1 MTTQDINIEIENK
14 NNSLVFYHL
23 NRLLIVGLSA
33 IALSL
38 NGYQT
43 PDTYYG
49 ASIVIWLW
57 LPEIEVIERKIAR
70 TPIKQFSIVFL
81 SCFMVIAIYMGLG
94 AFVEF
99 IQWLTG
105 YKIWLLLSILIMG
118 VFSLVYKTIV
128 LLAIN
133 NPVHNIGKEY
143 RNEGALK

>member
-1 MTTQDINIEIENK
+1 MATQDNTIDIDNEK
-14 NNSLVFYHL
+14 NSLVIYHL

-57 LPEIEVIERKIAR
+57 LPEIEVLERKIAR

-81 SCFMVIAIYMGLG
+81 SCFMVIAIYMLLG
-94 AFVEF
+94 NFVEF
-99 IQWLTG
+99 IQWLSG
-105 YKIWLLLSILIMG
+105 HEVWVLLAILVMAG
-118 VFSLVYKTIV
+118 FSLVYKTIV

-133 NPVHNIGKEY
+133 NPVKNIGKEF
-143 RNEGALK
+143 RTEALK